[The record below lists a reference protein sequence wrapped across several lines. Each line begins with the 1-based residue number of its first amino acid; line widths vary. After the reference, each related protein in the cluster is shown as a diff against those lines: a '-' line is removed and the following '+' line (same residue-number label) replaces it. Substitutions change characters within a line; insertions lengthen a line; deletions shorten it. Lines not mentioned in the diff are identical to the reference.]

1 MLKMDNFDLRKYL
14 AKNKLLK
21 EDISVDLDDD
31 GNYILSGESGEY
43 EGVDKDGK
51 VNFSIFYEFD
61 PEEEEDLA
69 YNGISSFYDENDIE
83 DFLGED
89 HAFVE
94 LAKRIPVKWD
104 ILDDSIDI
112 EANTEDLNKIK

>member
-1 MLKMDNFDLRKYL
+1 MDDFDLRKYL
-14 AKNKLLK
+14 AENKLLK
-21 EDISVDLDDD
+21 EDISVDSDDD
-31 GNYILSGESGEY
+31 GNYTLSGESGEY
-43 EGVDKDGK
+43 EGVNKDGK
-51 VNFSIFYEFD
+51 VNFSILYEFD

-89 HAFVE
+89 HAFIE

-112 EANTEDLNKIK
+112 EVNTEDLNKIK